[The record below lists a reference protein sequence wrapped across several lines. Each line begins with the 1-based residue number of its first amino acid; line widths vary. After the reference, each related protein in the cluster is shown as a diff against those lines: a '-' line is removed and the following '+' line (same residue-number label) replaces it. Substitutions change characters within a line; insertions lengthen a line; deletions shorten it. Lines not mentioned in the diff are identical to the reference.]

1 MGRAARAIV
10 ALRWVLV
17 PLWIV
22 AAVLAFVY
30 LPSIRQTQSAEV
42 GALPLPK
49 DAPALRAELL
59 SKRDFPF
66 PLITRN
72 VVVLHDEDGLAPEA
86 LLEAAETARA
96 VQQGRLEGFD
106 GLAAV
111 APVPN
116 VVLEP
121 GARPTTI
128 LYYLYFRREVGRVE
142 GLDLARRF
150 ATEQVAPQ
158 EVGGPQAGP
167 EAGAAAERAEQAYV
181 GVTGSEPA
189 AEVRSNIIPKRLPWV
204 TGATALLVALA
215 VGLHFRS
222 LVAPFV
228 NLATVAVAY
237 IVASRVLG
245 WLGQAL
251 GFAVPREV
259 EPVAIVLLFGV
270 VTDYTIFFLSRF
282 RDRLSEGLGGRVSAE
297 RATGDV
303 LGIVVAAA
311 LVVVLATASLVAAK
325 LQIFQVFGPALAV
338 AVLVGALVA
347 ATFVPAALAIGG
359 RFVLWPKALPE
370 GREQEEPQ
378 EGTDESED
386 APSEDRS
393 LRARVARLAVRRPLL
408 SAVACVLILGVASTG
423 LFRYELA
430 NPLIQG
436 LPSGA
441 EPQRAYA
448 AATTGFPAAGV
459 VSPTVAVVREPGL
472 AAQQDRLGELGR
484 LLEAQPGVA
493 AVFGP
498 GDLPDGVEGLGENA
512 FVSEGGDL
520 ARFLVIPEEDPL
532 DERAVDAVMRLQERA
547 SALLDR
553 AGLGEAELLFGGDTA
568 ISAGLVE
575 RTFRDLGRVAPV
587 ALLATFLALALF
599 LRSLVAPLYL
609 VAASVLALLG
619 ALGLSA
625 YLYEPLFG
633 PNAVTFF
640 VPFAVAV
647 LLLALGSDYN
657 VFLTGRVWEEA
668 RGRPLREAVEVASTR
683 AAGPIATAGL
693 ILAGSF
699 ALLAI
704 VPLATFRAAALTM
717 ALGLLLDAFL
727 VRQLLV
733 PSLIVLVGRISGWP
747 SRRLGKRPE

>member
-1 MGRAARAIV
+1 MGRVARAIV

-22 AAVLAFVY
+22 GAVLAFLY
-30 LPSIRQTQSAEV
+30 LPSIRQTQTAEI
-42 GALPLPK
+42 GAVPLPK
-49 DAPALRAELL
+49 DAPALQAELL
-59 SKRDFPF
+59 SKTRFPF
-66 PLITRN
+66 PLITRY
-72 VVVLHDEDGLAPEA
+72 VVVQHDENGLPTETLAG
-86 LLEAAETARA
+86 AARTARA
-96 VQQGRLEGFD
+96 VREGGLEGLD
-106 GLAAV
+106 GLVAV
-111 APVPN
+111 APVPD

-128 LYYLYFRREVGRVE
+128 LYYLYFRPEVGRPE
-142 GLDLARRF
+142 AIDLANRF
-150 ATEQVAPQ
+150 AAQHVAPQ
-158 EVGGPQAGP
+158 APSS
-167 EAGAAAERAEQAYV
+167 AYV
-181 GVTGSEPA
+181 GVTGSQPA
-189 AEVRSNIIPKRLPWV
+189 AEARSNIIPDRLPWV

-215 VGLHFRS
+215 VALHFRS

-228 NLATVAVAY
+228 NLAAVAVAY
-237 IVASRVLG
+237 IVASRTLG
-245 WLGQAL
+245 WLGQTF

-259 EPVAIVLLFGV
+259 EPVAVVLLFGV
-270 VTDYTIFFLSRF
+270 VTDYSIFFLSRF
-282 RDRLSEGLGGRVSAE
+282 QDRLREGLGGRDAAG

-303 LGIVVAAA
+303 IGIVVAAA
-311 LVVVLATASLVAAK
+311 LVVALATSSLLVAK
-325 LQIFQVFGPALAV
+325 LTLYQVFGPALGV

-347 ATFVPAALAIGG
+347 ATFVPAALAICG
-359 RFVLWPKALPE
+359 RFALWPNARL
-370 GREQEEPQ
+370 GGGQEEGAE
-378 EGTDESED
+378 EGEG
-386 APSEDRS
+386 DRS
-393 LRARVARLAVRRPLL
+393 EERSWRARVARLAVRRPLA
-408 SAVACVLILGVASTG
+408 SAVACVLILGVAATG
-423 LFRYELA
+423 LSRYELA

-436 LPSGA
+436 LPSSA

-448 AATTGFPAAGV
+448 AATAGFPAAGA

-472 AAQQDRLGELGR
+472 VGAQDRLADLGR

-498 GDLPDGVEGLGENA
+498 GDVPDGLLEELGQNA
-512 FVSEGGDL
+512 FVAEGGDL

-532 DERAVDAVMRLQERA
+532 DERAVDAVQRLQDRA
-547 SALLDR
+547 PALLNR
-553 AGLGEAELLFGGDTA
+553 VGLGEAEFLFGGDTA

-575 RTFRDLGRVAPV
+575 RTFRDLWRVTPV
-587 ALLATFLALALF
+587 ALLATFLALALY

-609 VAASVLALLG
+609 VAASVLALVG

-625 YLYEPLFG
+625 YLFEPLFD

-640 VPFAVAV
+640 VPFAVAI

-668 RGRPLREAVEVASTR
+668 KARPLNEAVEVASTR

-704 VPLATFRAAALTM
+704 VPLATFRVVALTM

-733 PSLIVLVGRISGWP
+733 PALIVLVGRFSGWP
-747 SRRLGKRPE
+747 GRRLGKGPQGRGDR

>member
-1 MGRAARAIV
+1 MRERAAGTIV

-17 PLWIV
+17 PLWILG
-22 AAVLAFVY
+22 AALAYLY
-30 LPSIRQTQSAEV
+30 LPSIRQTQTAEI
-42 GALPLPK
+42 GAVPLPK
-49 DAPALRAELL
+49 DAPALEAELL
-59 SKRDFPF
+59 SKTNFPF
-66 PLITRN
+66 PLITRY
-72 VVVLHDEDGLAPEA
+72 VVVLRDEDGLSPEVLA
-86 LLEAAETARA
+86 GAARTARA

-116 VVLEP
+116 VALEP
-121 GARPTTI
+121 EDRPTTI
-128 LYYLYFRREVGRVE
+128 LYYLYFRPEVGRPQAV
-142 GLDLARRF
+142 DLANRF
-150 ATEQVAPQ
+150 AAQHVAPQ
-158 EVGGPQAGP
+158 APSA
-167 EAGAAAERAEQAYV
+167 AYV
-181 GVTGSEPA
+181 GVTGSQPA
-189 AEVRSNIIPKRLPWV
+189 AEARSNIIPDRLPWV

-215 VGLHFRS
+215 VALHFRS
-222 LVAPFV
+222 PIAPLV
-228 NLATVAVAY
+228 NLAAVAVAY
-237 IVASRVLG
+237 LVASHTLG
-245 WLGQAL
+245 WLGQTF

-259 EPVAIVLLFGV
+259 EPVAVVLLFGV
-270 VTDYTIFFLSRF
+270 VTDYSIFFLSRF
-282 RDRLSEGLGGRVSAE
+282 RDRLSEGLEGRDAAG
-297 RATGDV
+297 RATADV
-303 LGIVVAAA
+303 IGIVLAAA
-311 LVVVLATASLVAAK
+311 LVVALATSSLLVAK
-325 LQIFQVFGPALAV
+325 LTLFQVFGPALAV
-338 AVLVGALVA
+338 SVLVGALVA
-347 ATFVPAALAIGG
+347 ATFVPATLAIGE
-359 RFVLWPKALPE
+359 RFVLWPNARP
-370 GREQEEPQ
+370 GGQ
-378 EGTDESED
+378 EGGPEEAADESEDESED
-386 APSEDRS
+386 APSEERS
-393 LRARVARLAVRRPLL
+393 WRARVARLAVHRPLT
-408 SAVACVLILGVASTG
+408 SAIACVLILGAAATG

-430 NPLIQG
+430 NPLIQA
-436 LPSGA
+436 LPASA

-448 AATTGFPAAGV
+448 AATAGFPAAGV
-459 VSPTVAVVREPGL
+459 VSPTVALVREPGL
-472 AAQQDRLGELGR
+472 AGQQDRLEELGR

-498 GDLPDGVEGLGENA
+498 GDLPNGLEGLGENA
-512 FVSEGGDL
+512 FVAESGDL

-532 DERAVDAVMRLQERA
+532 DERAVDAVQRLQDRA
-547 SALLDR
+547 PTLLDR
-553 AGLGEAELLFGGDTA
+553 AGLGDAELLFGGDTA

-640 VPFAVAV
+640 VPFAVAI

-704 VPLATFRAAALTM
+704 VPLTTFRVVALTM

-733 PSLIVLVGRISGWP
+733 PALVVLVGRISGWP
-747 SRRLGKRPE
+747 GQRLGKGPQERGDR

>member
-1 MGRAARAIV
+1 VRGQAARAIV

-22 AAVLAFVY
+22 GAVLAYHY

-49 DAPALRAELL
+49 DAPALRAEAL
-59 SKRDFPF
+59 SKTNFPF
-66 PLITRN
+66 PLITRY
-72 VVVLHDEDGLAPEA
+72 VVVLRDEDGLAPGT
-86 LLEAAETARA
+86 LTQAARTARA
-96 VQQGRLEGFD
+96 AQQGRLEGLD

-128 LYYLYFRREVGRVE
+128 LYYLYFRPGVNRVE
-142 GLDLARRF
+142 ALDLARRF
-150 ATEQVAPQ
+150 AQRHVAPQ
-158 EVGGPQAGP
+158 AG
-167 EAGAAAERAEQAYV
+167 EQAYV

-189 AEVRSNIIPKRLPWV
+189 AEVRSNIIPDRLPWV

-215 VGLHFRS
+215 VGLRFRS

-228 NLATVAVAY
+228 NLATVGIAY
-237 IVASRVLG
+237 LVASRALG
-245 WLGQAL
+245 WLGQTL
-251 GFAVPREV
+251 GLAVPREV
-259 EPVAIVLLFGV
+259 EPVAVVLLFGV
-270 VTDYTIFFLSRF
+270 VTDYSIFFLSHF
-282 RDRLSEGLGGRVSAE
+282 RDGLREGFEGRDAAE

-303 LGIVVAAA
+303 VGIVSAAG
-311 LVVVLATASLVAAK
+311 LVVVLATSSLVTAK
-325 LQIFQVFGPALAV
+325 LAVFQVFGPALAV
-338 AVLVGALVA
+338 AVLIGALVTV
-347 ATFVPAALAIGG
+347 TFVPGALAIGG
-359 RFVLWPKALPE
+359 RFVLWPQARPG
-370 GREQEEPQ
+370 GREP
-378 EGTDESED
+378 GGAHESED
-386 APSEDRS
+386 DDRS
-393 LRARVARLAVRRPLL
+393 LRARVARLAVRRPL
-408 SAVACVLILGVASTG
+408 AIAIACVLLLGVAATG
-423 LFRYELA
+423 LLRYELA

-436 LPSGA
+436 LPADA

-448 AATTGFPAAGV
+448 AATAGFPADGV

-472 AAQQDRLGELGR
+472 AGQQERLRELGR

-498 GDLPDGVEGLGENA
+498 GDLPDGLEGLGENA
-512 FVSEGGDL
+512 FVAEGGNL
-520 ARFLVIPEEDPL
+520 ARFLVITEEDPL
-532 DERAVDAVMRLQERA
+532 DERAVDAVTRLEDRA
-547 SALLDR
+547 PALLDR
-553 AGLGEAELLFGGDTA
+553 AGLADAELLLGGDTA
-568 ISAGLVE
+568 IAAALVE

-587 ALLATFLALALF
+587 ALLATYFALALF
-599 LRSLVAPLYL
+599 LRSLVAPVYL
-609 VAASVLALLG
+609 VATSVLALLA

-625 YLYEPLFG
+625 YLHQVLFD
-633 PNAVTFF
+633 PNALTFF

-657 VFLTGRVWEEA
+657 VFLTGRVWDEA

-683 AAGPIATAGL
+683 AARPIATAGL

-733 PSLIVLVGRISGWP
+733 PALIVLAGRRSGWP
-747 SRRLGKRPE
+747 GRRLGQRPEDHKETRQADEDRR